1 MNKSAFKWIC
11 AGLVVLGSAGFLLLG
26 GTEAQVVG
34 IVSGV
39 VAVIGIVAGV
49 IAIIKKA

>member
-1 MNKSAFKWIC
+1 MNKNVLKWIS
-11 AGLVVLGSAGFLLLG
+11 AGLVVLGSVGYLLLG

-39 VAVIGIVAGV
+39 VAIIGIISGV
-49 IAIIKKA
+49 IVIIKKD